1 MFLSV
6 HIVFAY
12 LSVLVYFFYL
22 DLSSSDL
29 NWIELCQIR
38 LKNTDRKIHTEY
50 NGKRRSKLVLIYR
63 TILDHSSSF
72 FLKHFTVS
80 SKVKFVLLW
89 WLLDFWPRTSKVYG
103 SHLELVN
110 CYGMSV
116 TDDHKHVCQS
126 KNPFLLPLFLTYH
139 QINNT
144 SNREVPLVVRQEL
157 LTLPEYRR

>member
-116 TDDHKHVCQS
+116 SQMTTNMFVRVKILSFYPCSWLITRLITQVIER
-126 KNPFLLPLFLTYH
+126 YH
-139 QINNT
+139 
-144 SNREVPLVVRQEL
+144 
-157 LTLPEYRR
+157 